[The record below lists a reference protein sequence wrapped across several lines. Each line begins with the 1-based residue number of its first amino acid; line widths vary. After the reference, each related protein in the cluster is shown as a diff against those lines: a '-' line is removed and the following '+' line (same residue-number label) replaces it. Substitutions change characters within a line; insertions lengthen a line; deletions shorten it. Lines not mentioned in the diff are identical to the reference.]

1 MSTLDQPL
9 LIANSNYHVGQQ
21 TSIRVAE
28 EQGYFQQEGLQEW
41 VYECR
46 GLLPGALEREGLA
59 RIMEEHGVDV
69 ATAVDVPSILYQR
82 LKGADLYIVGGWRFN
97 PPTKLFGGKHLRE
110 LRDLR
115 GRRIGTR
122 EPGGMGRHGV
132 AAQLRAVDLNPDTD
146 VEWVYD
152 RVFSYGFDD
161 AQLTWLREGRVDAMA
176 AHEPFASALEHEG
189 FPVLIDPLKIYPGGK
204 PGKVI
209 VATGRVLEHRANELA
224 AFLRANTRAFWFM
237 RDATHMAYL
246 QDLHERWRA
255 HSHNDDERYL
265 RMVTSVDAVE
275 GWHVP
280 ISGGLS
286 HPILE
291 RIIGELVA
299 SGELDRPIAL
309 ADVLRDEL
317 VTAGYADLSARPELQ
332 AAHEKALQV
341 TAQYGY

>member
-1 MSTLDQPL
+1 
-9 LIANSNYHVGQQ
+9 
-21 TSIRVAE
+21 
-28 EQGYFQQEGLQEW
+28 
-41 VYECR
+41 
-46 GLLPGALEREGLA
+46 
-59 RIMEEHGVDV
+59 
-69 ATAVDVPSILYQR
+69 
-82 LKGADLYIVGGWRFN
+82 
-97 PPTKLFGGKHLRE
+97 
-110 LRDLR
+110 
-115 GRRIGTR
+115 
-122 EPGGMGRHGV
+122 
-132 AAQLRAVDLNPDTD
+132 
-146 VEWVYD
+146 
-152 RVFSYGFDD
+152 
-161 AQLTWLREGRVDAMA
+161 
-176 AHEPFASALEHEG
+176 
-189 FPVLIDPLKIYPGGK
+189 
-204 PGKVI
+204 
-209 VATGRVLEHRANELA
+209 VLEHRANELA